1 MARWL
6 NKVNLQDSGFRQ
18 KSTMS
23 IGKLA
28 WMVEQSTEL
37 MLLKQLLRAPASVKA
52 R

>member
-1 MARWL
+1 MAHWL
-6 NKVNLQDSGFRQ
+6 IKINLKGIGFRQ
-18 KSTMS
+18 KSTRS